1 MNITNKYELFQYIV
15 NWIESHP
22 EEVEEALKQDMEEYT
37 KDFTDVDTLN
47 LGDRN
52 VFIMPSIDEIL
63 IGKDLIWKNLN

>member
-63 IGKDLIWKNLN
+63 IGKDLI